1 MGNNMAVKEEK
12 NLISFLYDPIQKPSS
27 DLVDKE
33 LVKNFLALS
42 TEERIC
48 SNNNAIQAIIELRNG
63 VLNAK
68 CC

>member
-1 MGNNMAVKEEK
+1 MISLKEEK
-12 NLISFLYDPIQKPSS
+12 NRISYLYDAIEKPSF

-33 LVKNFLALS
+33 LVRSFLALS
-42 TEERIC
+42 TEERIL